1 MIDFKALRTEAQAEI
16 DEIIATPKE
25 ERTAGASD
33 RMCYLGNVVTHC
45 DIAHARQLGDKE
57 WKRYER
63 GTGHDTLKPYESF
76 EAWATRWNVK

>member
-16 DEIIATPKE
+16 NAIRAAKKGKLTYDQLY
-25 ERTAGASD
+25 RTQ
-33 RMCYLGNVVTHC
+33 YLANVVTHC
-45 DIAHARQLGDKE
+45 DIAYARQLGDKE

-76 EAWATRWNVK
+76 EAWATRWNIK